1 MKMKLIPA
9 LLASALLVATPFLA
23 QAQAAAPPLPRRR
36 ARPARW

>member
-9 LLASALLVATPFLA
+9 LLASALLLATPFFA
-23 QAQAAAPPLPRRR
+23 QAQAAAPLPLRRR